1 MAFSGAAQFAALTLF
16 RDTYCRFD
24 RGHLLA
30 WCLEF
35 DALWA
40 LCLCKARNAGHL
52 SGVLRHTLRRLVGQL
67 GIWKKGLVS
76 NLFCRNCWLSAVVRI
91 CWPRP
96 DPAFHFRLP
105 IWCAPEWPDTRKEPW
120 RCVPLKPCEVFGVFL
135 KWLCPGL

>member
-40 LCLCKARNAGHL
+40 LCCGTRF
-52 SGVLRHTLRRLVGQL
+52 GVLLA
-67 GIWKKGLVS
+67 
-76 NLFCRNCWLSAVVRI
+76 NLAFGKRGWSAI
-91 CWPRP
+91 CFVET
-96 DPAFHFRLP
+96 AGSVL
-105 IWCAPEWPDTRKEPW
+105 
-120 RCVPLKPCEVFGVFL
+120 
-135 KWLCPGL
+135 